1 MYPKDTFE
9 ELPVSLCNVRYIE
22 SDRKWLKMKL
32 KRLLDVSS

>member
-1 MYPKDTFE
+1 MYPRDTFE
-9 ELPVSLCNVRYIE
+9 ELPVSLYNVRYIE